1 MSLEGIELHWLWLI
15 AAALLAGAEIVAPGV
30 FLIFLSGA
38 ALLTGIA
45 AALGVPLPVQ
55 LALFPL
61 FALGSVWVGKRW
73 YHRNPVESSDPLLN
87 NRLARHVGRTVVVV
101 EPIEGGSGRVKLGDS
116 IWNARGPD
124 SPVGTRM
131 RITGAEGTCLKVEPL
146 VLPDK

>member
-124 SPVGTRM
+124 SPAGTRM

-146 VLPDK
+146 VLPDE